1 MKILIGLI
9 LLVATS
15 ANAANKTQEKAAGK
29 KEAAAKPAAD
39 PNVGLAKDHGGK
51 VWVTG
56 EQLPS
61 VEGDDLGKWLAAH
74 PGPAQLTQKPKEDK
88 WPMNFLAVF
97 KKAPAKGRV
106 TVEFVDKEDAKNT
119 VDQFS
124 PDTPA
129 SASVVYQEGYDLDAN
144 NGFNKGHTYVI
155 RVGQLIKDKFV
166 VYATGEIALK

>member
-1 MKILIGLI
+1 MKILVGLV

-15 ANAANKTQEKAAGK
+15 AFAAGKAQDRAGGK
-29 KEAAAKPAAD
+29 KEAAAKSAAD
-39 PNVGLAKDHGGK
+39 PNAGLAKDHGGK
-51 VWVTG
+51 VWVTS
-56 EQLPS
+56 ESIPA
-61 VEGDDLGKWLAAH
+61 VEGDALGSWLASH
-74 PGPAQLTQKPKEDK
+74 SGTAQLTQKPKEDR
-88 WPMNFLAVF
+88 WPMNFVAVF

-106 TVEFVDKEDAKNT
+106 TVEFVDKEDPKNA

-129 SASVVYQEGYDLDAN
+129 SSSVVYQEGYDLDAN